1 MPTRKTRRRAAQSGG
16 GFFDTMRNGFRR
28 LFTSSSDSGSV
39 APTTAP
45 VTPAVPAAPVPAA
58 PVPAPAAITAPAAP
72 INRRQ
77 NKINIVPPMP
87 NQKSNEQLMIGGKR
101 RNRRSRRSRRNRN

>member
-1 MPTRKTRRRAAQSGG
+1 MNTRKTRKQRQRGG
-16 GFFDTMRNGFRR
+16 GFFDTMRNSFRR
-28 LFTSSSDSGSV
+28 LFTSDSGSV

-45 VTPAVPAAPVPAA
+45 VTPAPVPAPVPVPA
-58 PVPAPAAITAPAAP
+58 PAPAPAAITAPPAP

-87 NQKSNEQLMIGGKR
+87 NQKSNELMIGGKR
-101 RNRRSRRSRRNRN
+101 RRRRSRRNRN